1 MTSPPPVRSLD
12 REALQGLLEAAE
24 VSLVEAS
31 SFAFYADAHLPGA
44 VNLPCD
50 QVGELAG
57 RRLPDRS
64 QPVVVYA
71 GGPTSSNAQIV
82 ARRLLEQGYRD
93 VAVYQGGK
101 QDWVEAGLPVVRG
114 TAAGPSATAA
124 GHGVTATS
132 QGGNSA
138 RGERD

>member
-1 MTSPPPVRSLD
+1 MTSPPPVRSID
-12 REALQGLLEAAE
+12 REELHGLLARAE
-24 VSLVEAS
+24 VSLAEAS

-50 QVGELAG
+50 RVVELAS

-64 QPVVVYA
+64 RLVVVYA
-71 GGPTSSNAQIV
+71 GGLTSSSAQIV
-82 ARRLLEQGYRD
+82 ARRLVEQGYRD

-114 TAAGPSATAA
+114 EGPTQRGRPPATA
-124 GHGVTATS
+124 
-132 QGGNSA
+132 
-138 RGERD
+138 